1 MIGDTLSVNNLASSF
16 SSSSLQVGRWETMT
30 LEDQVSLVAPIL
42 VLGSVVVA
50 VLVVLGAM
58 GIFPRTVIG
67 IQI

>member
-1 MIGDTLSVNNLASSF
+1 
-16 SSSSLQVGRWETMT
+16 MT